1 MTGEETDP
9 ATSFDARAFLK
20 KLEQARAEKLE
31 VVARRPKQKRLVK
44 ALLRSSEILYALT
57 DTHRKIAA
65 LEGGADPVQT
75 YEWFPKPGSVA
86 FDDRIRIEPGVTA
99 FIESESPKQLIW
111 LDTNPTRNSTAWAVD
126 FIRRC
131 LHSTVDDLSAVAVL
145 SRHSGHIRAPIT
157 LSRSVLEAAA
167 LACFLSDPDAT
178 PEERLRRTLNLRFSE
193 LKEASNEVR
202 DRADEFDYDAEI
214 LELVSY
220 ANVIGFA
227 VKASKPGSHQ
237 PPMILGPGTT
247 RADSARLMVDAV
259 LPDGLGRS
267 MWRSLSAVAHSRDSG
282 TVLPD
287 EYGLPH
293 EIEGWRRFEA
303 VAWHAVP
310 ALLVVHE
317 MVRRL
322 QTFLGWDFADWLE
335 MFENVVHVWS
345 IGGGLAD
352 DQIREGLG
360 FEQIIWTP

>member
-1 MTGEETDP
+1 MTDEERDQ
-9 ATSFDARAFLK
+9 AASFDAVAFMK
-20 KLEQARAEKLE
+20 KLEQARAEKRQ

-44 ALLRSSEILYALT
+44 ALLRSSEILYTLT

-65 LEGGADPVQT
+65 LEGGADPAET
-75 YEWFPKPGSVA
+75 YEWFPRPGSLA
-86 FDDRIRIEPGVTA
+86 FEDRIRSEPGVKA

-111 LDTNPTRNSTAWAVD
+111 LDTNPTRNSTAWAID

-131 LHSTVDDLSAVAVL
+131 LHSIVDDLSAIAVL
-145 SRHSGHIRAPIT
+145 SLYSEHIRAPIT
-157 LSRSVLEAAA
+157 LSRSVLEAAS
-167 LACFLSDPDAT
+167 LACFLSDPGAT

-202 DRADEFDYDAEI
+202 DRADEFDYDAEL
-214 LELVSY
+214 LELGSY
-220 ANVIGFA
+220 ANAIGFV
-227 VKASKPGSHQ
+227 VKGGKQGSHQ
-237 PPMILGPGTT
+237 PPMILGPGTA

-287 EYGLPH
+287 EYSLPH

-303 VAWHAVP
+303 VAWHAIP

-317 MVRRL
+317 MVQRL
-322 QTFLGWDFADWLE
+322 QLFLGWDFTDWLD
-335 MFENVVHVWS
+335 MFENVVSAWS
-345 IGGGLAD
+345 VGGGLAD
-352 DQIREGLG
+352 SQIRDALG
-360 FEQIIWTP
+360 FEDIVWTP